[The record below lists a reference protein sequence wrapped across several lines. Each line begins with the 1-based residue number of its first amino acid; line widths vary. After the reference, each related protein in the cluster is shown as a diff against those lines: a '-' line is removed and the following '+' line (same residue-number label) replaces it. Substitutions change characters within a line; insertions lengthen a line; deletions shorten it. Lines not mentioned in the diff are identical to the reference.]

1 MPDVQTYLDEF
12 RDLACAPLLRL
23 LTEQV
28 LGLDADVQPEAGT
41 FGLRFR
47 FADRLLCEFSVFGE
61 MFIARVGPHGAVE
74 YRVRSLDVAREA
86 LHGVLREFVQ
96 LRAASSP

>member
-1 MPDVQTYLDEF
+1 MPDVQTYLDEIQ
-12 RDLACAPLLRL
+12 DLACAPLLRL

-28 LGLDADVQPEAGT
+28 LGLDPEVQPEAGT

-47 FADRLLCEFSVFGE
+47 LADRLLCEFSVFGE

-74 YRVRSLDVAREA
+74 YRVRSLDVARAA
-86 LHGVLREFVQ
+86 LHDVLREYVQ
-96 LRAASSP
+96 QRAATPP